1 MGKTKSKWGHPR
13 DERRHP
19 NQGEWRIRTRR
30 FDVEDG
36 THFYQVKFAKNDWSM
51 DDVQAASFNWHS
63 APPRKRKEF
72 ATREAAL
79 EWGMTQIAEREK
91 AQVPSN

>member
-1 MGKTKSKWGHPR
+1 MGKTKSKWGSST

-19 NQGEWRIRTRR
+19 NQGEWRIETRR
-30 FDVEDG
+30 FDVDDG
-36 THFYQVKFAKNDWSM
+36 THFYQVKFAKNEWSFS
-51 DDVQAASFNWHS
+51 DPSASYMNWQS

-72 ATREAAL
+72 ATREPAL
-79 EWGMTQIAEREK
+79 EWGMAQIAEREK